1 MNYASIVLF
10 KLSLIKRLVLI
21 TCRSRT
27 FLKFLQIK
35 KANHYFGFFHEIT
48 REAIL
53 LVEFFGVNNV
63 KL

>member
-35 KANHYFGFFHEIT
+35 KANHYFGFVHELT

-53 LVEFFGVNNV
+53 LGGVS
-63 KL
+63 